1 MSVDFSDKEN
11 QDIMNAEKQLFEEI
25 KNSLY
30 STENLSIEKSQK
42 LVFESEQ
49 TLTDLKKI
57 FVDKYNQAH
66 CKISF
71 HKKRLKIFKR
81 VSKILPIGK

>member
-42 LVFESEQ
+42 LS
-49 TLTDLKKI
+49 
-57 FVDKYNQAH
+57 
-66 CKISF
+66 
-71 HKKRLKIFKR
+71 
-81 VSKILPIGK
+81 